1 MEAIKTNI
9 KYSEF
14 EYQPT
19 IIKNEFEIRPFKDEY
34 GEIVVCEDKIATI
47 NSSRFDAEKH
57 ALLISK
63 APEML
68 AVLLDL
74 RDGEYHLYGEA
85 WAQIDRVIKEA
96 TEI

>member
-1 MEAIKTNI
+1 MELIKTSI

-19 IIKNEFEIRPFKDEY
+19 VIKNQFEIRPLKDEY
-34 GEIVVCEDKIATI
+34 GEIVVMEDKIATI
-47 NSSRFDAEKH
+47 NSSRFDAEQH
-57 ALLISK
+57 ARLLAS

-74 RDGEYHLYGEA
+74 RDGDYNLYGEA
-85 WAQIDRVIKEA
+85 WAQIDRVIKKA
-96 TEI
+96 TK